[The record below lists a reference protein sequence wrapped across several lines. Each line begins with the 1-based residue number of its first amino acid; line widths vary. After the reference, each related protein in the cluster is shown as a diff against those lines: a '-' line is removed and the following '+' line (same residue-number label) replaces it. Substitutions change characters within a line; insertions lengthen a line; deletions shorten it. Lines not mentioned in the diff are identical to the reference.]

1 MAKKKKK
8 RDLSYFII
16 SIVAPIIIL
25 MTFHAVETSIDT
37 LSNIPYFILISLTVV
52 FIIAISI
59 EAEPHQ
65 YKTKTVAIVLG
76 LFILANIL
84 IYYLI
89 GDCSYDGRGYSRCS
103 EFMQNMQSLCS
114 GNCIYLG
121 VSLIIYSFSNILKY
135 KKKIYTILI
144 LVALGI
150 ISFLLMNFI
159 YAFIHTAILRSQ
171 YNNSGYGNWKK
182 PIIYIYPKED
192 MNVEVE
198 VSNPEKL
205 VVTYP
210 KYEDSWKVKAYTDG
224 TLIDEKGKK
233 YYALYW
239 EGIDNKNTGIKQD
252 GFVIKG
258 EDSAKFLEEKLEIL
272 GLNYKER
279 NEFIMYWLPKL
290 ESNKY
295 NYIRFMTRE
304 EIDNNM
310 ELDINPK
317 PETLIRVMM
326 EYKGLDKKINVKE
339 QELTQAK
346 RIGYTVVEWGGTE
359 IK

>member
-59 EAEPHQ
+59 EAGHHQ
-65 YKTKTVAIVLG
+65 HKTKTVAIVLG

-89 GDCSYDGRGYSRCS
+89 GDCSYDGRGYSRCT

-171 YNNSGYGNWKK
+171 YDNWQGNWKK
-182 PIIYIYPKED
+182 PIIYIYPNED

-198 VSNPEKL
+198 LSNPEKL

-210 KYEDSWKVKAYTDG
+210 KYEDSWKVKAHTDG

-239 EGIDNKNTGIKQD
+239 EGIGKDNSIKED

-272 GLNYKER
+272 GLNYKEKD
-279 NEFIMYWLPKL
+279 EFIMYWLPKL

-304 EIDNNM
+304 EIDKNM
-310 ELDINPK
+310 ELNINPE
-317 PETLIRVMM
+317 PDTLIRVMM
-326 EYKGLDKKINVKE
+326 EYKGLDKKIKVKDQKLPQVE
-339 QELTQAK
+339 RT
-346 RIGYTVVEWGGTE
+346 GYTVVEWGGTE

>member
-1 MAKKKKK
+1 MILK
-8 RDLSYFII
+8 RVL
-16 SIVAPIIIL
+16 IIIN
-25 MTFHAVETSIDT
+25 A
-37 LSNIPYFILISLTVV
+37 ILLVCN
-52 FIIAISI
+52 
-59 EAEPHQ
+59 
-65 YKTKTVAIVLG
+65 
-76 LFILANIL
+76 LF
-84 IYYLI
+84 
-89 GDCSYDGRGYSRCS
+89 
-103 EFMQNMQSLCS
+103 
-114 GNCIYLG
+114 
-121 VSLIIYSFSNILKY
+121 
-135 KKKIYTILI
+135 
-144 LVALGI
+144 
-150 ISFLLMNFI
+150 
-159 YAFIHTAILRSQ
+159 YAFLYEKFECERQRQWA
-171 YNNSGYGNWKK
+171 K

-210 KYEDSWKVKAYTDG
+210 KYEDGWKVKALKDG
-224 TLIDEKGKK
+224 TLIDNNKK

-239 EGIDNKNTGIKQD
+239 EGIGKDNSIKED

-258 EDSAKFLEEKLEIL
+258 EDSAGFLEEKLEIL
-272 GLNYKER
+272 GLNYKES

-326 EYKGLDKKINVKE
+326 EYKGLDKKIKVKDQKLPRVE
-339 QELTQAK
+339 RT
-346 RIGYTVVEWGGTE
+346 GYTVVEWGGTE

>member
-76 LFILANIL
+76 IFILANIL

-103 EFMQNMQSLCS
+103 EFMQNMQSLCA

-121 VSLIIYSFSNILKY
+121 VSLIVYSFSNILKY

-150 ISFLLMNFI
+150 ISFLLMDLI
-159 YAFIHTAILRSQ
+159 YAFIHTAILRAQ
-171 YNNSGYGNWKK
+171 YDNSGYGNWKK
-182 PIIYIYPKED
+182 PIIYIYPNED

-210 KYEDSWKVKAYTDG
+210 KYEDGWKVKALKDG
-224 TLIDEKGKK
+224 TLIDNNKK

-239 EGIDNKNTGIKQD
+239 EGIGKDNSIKED

-258 EDSAKFLEEKLEIL
+258 EDSAGFLEEKLEIL
-272 GLNYKER
+272 GLNYKES

-326 EYKGLDKKINVKE
+326 EYKGLDKKIKVKDQKLPRVE
-339 QELTQAK
+339 RT
-346 RIGYTVVEWGGTE
+346 GYTVVEWGGTE

>member
-76 LFILANIL
+76 IFILANIL

-121 VSLIIYSFSNILKY
+121 VSLIVYSFSNILKY

-171 YNNSGYGNWKK
+171 YNNSWQGNWKK
-182 PIIYIYPKED
+182 PIIYIYPNED

-210 KYEDSWKVKAYTDG
+210 KYEDGWKVKALKDG
-224 TLIDEKGKK
+224 TLIDNNKK

-239 EGIDNKNTGIKQD
+239 EGIGKDNSIKED

-258 EDSAKFLEEKLEIL
+258 EDSAGFLEEKLEIL
-272 GLNYKER
+272 GLNYKES

-326 EYKGLDKKINVKE
+326 EYKGLDKKIKVKDQKLPRVE
-339 QELTQAK
+339 RT
-346 RIGYTVVEWGGTE
+346 GYTVVEWGGTE